1 VIVAGFASK
10 KIPQITGN
18 DLLENSFSILG
29 VSLEQYRK
37 KKFEV
42 YREAV
47 TDVIEMCEEKLITP
61 LPSIHYPLDKVN
73 EALAVLRDRKSIS
86 KLVLDIK

>member
-1 VIVAGFASK
+1 MAGFASK

-42 YREAV
+42 YREVV

-61 LPSIHYPLDKVN
+61 LSPIHYPLDKVN
-73 EALAVLRDRKSIS
+73 EALTVLRDRKTIS